1 MAIIPIKDIPQTRT
15 STPTQ
20 RDFIRA
26 DIREAIK
33 LGVPKFEFDGKYY
46 KYKTLKSNA
55 KEAFKSLFI
64 NEIYNPGVAKAEKRL
79 KKELPDETVTLPA
92 YDKYIDKAATFSALK
107 SQDRIHVYCSLNLNL
122 INGIDGYLYIDALK
136 ALYKNLPNKE
146 NNTR

>member
-15 STPTQ
+15 TAPTQ

-46 KYKTLKSNA
+46 KYKTLKTNA
-55 KEAFKSLFI
+55 KEAFKTLFI

-79 KKELPDETVTLPA
+79 KKELPDETVTLPT
-92 YDKYIDKAATFSALK
+92 YENYIDKAAKFSALK
-107 SQDRIHVYCSLNLNL
+107 AQDRIHVYCSLNLNL

-136 ALYKNLPNKE
+136 SLYKNLPNKK
-146 NNTR
+146 

>member
-1 MAIIPIKDIPQTRT
+1 MAIIPIKDIPQTRNLA
-15 STPTQ
+15 PTQ

-33 LGVPKFEFDGKYY
+33 LGVSKFEFDGEYY
-46 KYKTLKSNA
+46 KYKTLKNNA

-79 KKELPDETVTLPA
+79 KKELPAETITLPT
-92 YDKYIDKAATFSALK
+92 YEKYIDKAATFSTVK
-107 SQDRIHVYCSLNLNL
+107 SKDRVHVYCALDLNL

-136 ALYKNLPNKE
+136 ALYKNLPK
-146 NNTR
+146 

>member
-15 STPTQ
+15 LAPTQ

-33 LGVPKFEFDGKYY
+33 LGVSKFEFDGEFY
-46 KYKTLKSNA
+46 KYKTLKNNA

-64 NEIYNPGVAKAEKRL
+64 NEIYNPGVEKSEKRL
-79 KKELPDETVTLPA
+79 KKELPGETITLPT
-92 YDKYIDKAATFSALK
+92 YDKYIDKAATFSAVK
-107 SQDRIHVYCSLNLNL
+107 SQDRIHVYCALNLNL

-136 ALYKNLPNKE
+136 ALYRNLPNKG
-146 NNTR
+146 